1 VNKPLKT
8 IMSID
13 TTSAP
18 APDSLEAK
26 ALAELEKEGHVI
38 GTDKPDVNDG
48 EIKDT
53 PAPQKEEPKV
63 EEKKAD
69 PVKDEPKPD
78 RSPTMVEAWK
88 LRTAEDQKDKLAK
101 QVDELSKKLDEIGK
115 QKVPVTVDQTE
126 DIKAEIAALAK
137 DKDVDVDFLS
147 GFADSILKK
156 ANANRPA
163 SDIEKTVRQLQEERE
178 LEKQLNQYSSEF
190 DKDVTPLLDEYQL
203 SGDAL
208 SQVKETLK
216 NYAFS
221 ETYAK
226 VPLKEIF
233 AIKKTEFNL
242 HVAKK
247 SSEGKGVKTRASDV
261 VDIDNISEDDFS
273 KLPAE
278 KIEEFMGKKTSGTWQ
293 RR

>member
-1 VNKPLKT
+1 
-8 IMSID
+8 MSID
-13 TTSAP
+13 TTSVP

-38 GTDKPDVNDG
+38 GTEKPDVNDG

-53 PAPQKEEPKV
+53 PAPKKDEPKV
-63 EEKKAD
+63 DAPKDTLKKDAPEEK
-69 PVKDEPKPD
+69 KPD

-88 LRTAEDQKDKLAK
+88 LKVAEDQKDVISKKVAELEAK
-101 QVDELSKKLDEIGK
+101 VQELST
-115 QKVPVTVDQTE
+115 QKVPVTVAQAE
-126 DIKAEIAALAK
+126 DIKEEIARLAK

-156 ANANRPA
+156 AESKYKSSA
-163 SDIEKTVRQLQEERE
+163 DIEKTVKQLQDERE

-190 DKDVTPLLDEYQL
+190 DSEVTPLLEEYQL
-203 SGDAL
+203 SGEAL
-208 SQVKETLK
+208 SQLKKTLRD
-216 NYAFS
+216 YAFS

-233 AIKKTEFNL
+233 AIKKSGL
-242 HVAKK
+242 DLQVPKR
-247 SSEGKGVKTRASDV
+247 SSEGKGIKTRASDV
-261 VDIDNISEDDFS
+261 IDVDNMSEEDFA
-273 KLPAE
+273 KLPTE
-278 KIEEFMGKKTSGTWQ
+278 KIEEFMSKKSSGHWQ